1 MRAKEIGDMPPEY
14 DFSNRKGIRG
24 KYHQA
29 YIQGH
34 QVNIH
39 KDDGSVETHYFTL
52 EEGAVMLAP
61 DVAAYFKNSD
71 AVNNALRKLIA
82 QKQTSI

>member
-1 MRAKEIGDMPPEY
+1 MKAKEASEMLPEY
-14 DFSNRKGIRG
+14 NFLNKKGIRG

-34 QVNIH
+34 QVNIY

-61 DVAAYFKNSD
+61 DVAAYFKSSD
-71 AVNNALRKLIA
+71 AVNNALRGLIPR
-82 QKQTSI
+82 S